1 MGLICVQT
9 NHTLTDWRTTH
20 EAQGCSRRKGC
31 FFFSFTDV
39 TWTFQQFLASGPQLH
54 YTHMSI
60 TSENEHRVPTVRWLV
75 HLSESGA
82 AKAQTAKLSGLH
94 LCSSPD
100 LSLLSSSHFPATS
113 FLLASPS
120 LSLLDSL
127 QETAKLHC
135 LVTLTSWLEWHT
147 GYNLTA

>member
-1 MGLICVQT
+1 MQHLEYASKHACRHKT
-9 NHTLTDWRTTH
+9 NSLLTDGRHFQQKQPITQRW
-20 EAQGCSRRKGC
+20 C

-39 TWTFQQFLASGPQLH
+39 TLTFQEFLDDGPQSH

-60 TSENEHRVPTVRWLV
+60 TIENEHMVPTVTSLV
-75 HLSESGA
+75 HLSQSGA

-127 QETAKLHC
+127 RETAKLHC
-135 LVTLTSWLEWHT
+135 LVTLTS
-147 GYNLTA
+147 